1 MPSLSRTDYEVAVTQ
16 LSGVELRM
24 AADPTQLS
32 IVRAVAADI
41 AMRQDF
47 DLDSIEDLKL
57 AVDETCSTLIT
68 LAAQDAVLSCH
79 FAVDDKG
86 AVHVAAK
93 ISAKSAAGPDEASF
107 GWRVLTALVDSVQT
121 RVEESEGFLVHINL
135 VKSTA
140 GAVDA

>member
-1 MPSLSRTDYEVAVTQ
+1 
-16 LSGVELRM
+16 M

-79 FAVDDKG
+79 FAVDDRG

>member
-1 MPSLSRTDYEVAVTQ
+1 MTQ